1 MARTK
6 TMKNGKAVA
15 AVDETDMQAPGMG
28 FPNVGE
34 ELSLP
39 LDQDVEEMADDTVDD
54 TDDGAGDFKAT
65 GTDDDSTDP
74 QTAELTEQFP
84 IDQEDPEI
92 NRRLMLAQVIAGT
105 VDEIATFMPK
115 VKEAEDR
122 LDLAR
127 EEQKKATKGVE
138 AVHLHLAML
147 CRRLADAKNG
157 NYQPELP
164 FGSGDAAQ
172 SGDAP
177 TKKLPPVDQGAAM
190 AIHVL
195 ADHGLT
201 PKMCETLEAHDVK
214 TVGQLETLIRTNE
227 WWHREIKGFGGE
239 RIDRTIDALMSFRR
253 AHPVPTADD
262 VEDQPEPSAD

>member
-1 MARTK
+1 
-6 TMKNGKAVA
+6 MKNGKAVA

-201 PKMCETLEAHDVK
+201 PKMCETLETHDVK

-253 AHPVPTADD
+253 THPVPTADD